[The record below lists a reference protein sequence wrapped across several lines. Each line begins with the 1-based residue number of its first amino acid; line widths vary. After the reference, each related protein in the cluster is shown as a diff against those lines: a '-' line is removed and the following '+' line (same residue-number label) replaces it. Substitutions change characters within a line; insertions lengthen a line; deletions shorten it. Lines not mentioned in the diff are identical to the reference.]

1 MDTINGTDFDENS
14 VTELSTK
21 SPSYFERCVKFNFE
35 NHFDSTFSSGSG
47 FCTGA
52 NPWTLS
58 NFTLLEINCF
68 HPLST
73 SFIAPTSTFSCITSP
88 NFLMSD
94 GTLEFNVYMGNVS
107 RSNFPLFWMIKILV
121 QVKSHDGTDNTIATT
136 SYNSHSDNF
145 VPGWN
150 TLKINVENLWQEGHI
165 VLMGMKT
172 EGSIVF
178 IDSFRFIPSTMNDD
192 MCTLYKNQITTPSL
206 TTNDSESTKI
216 TVTEAW
222 KTESTN
228 SGHETTENNQETN
241 EQQTDATVS
250 ESFTRSTDFYDK
262 ETKTTVRDQWVT
274 TADTIT
280 DSTVTESWITKTTN
294 INNQETTMAGIWT
307 LDPTSSTDTE
317 TESTDLN
324 EDAATVT
331 TVKEMW
337 TTTSKP
343 NSTECIKYDFEKDF
357 DKLFSSRS
365 GNCRGMTPWTL
376 HNLTSVELESNL
388 HPSSRLCISPKT
400 SLSCVTSFSFLMGS
414 GTLEFNVYI
423 GDSQFSNAINIL
435 VMESSEGGFD
445 SYFRNYMYTPIKY
458 TTPSISTVVSTTEMD
473 TINGTDFD
481 ENSVTE
487 LSTKSPS
494 YFERCVKFNF
504 ENHFDSTFS
513 SGSGFCTGANPWT
526 LSNFTLLEM
535 NCFYPLSTSFIAP
548 TSTFSCI
555 TSPNFLMSDGTL
567 EFNVYMGNVSRS
579 NFPLFWMIKILVQVK
594 CHDGTDKTIATTSY
608 NSHSD
613 NFVPGWNTLKIN
625 VENLWQEGHVTF
637 LGRQDSILLIDSFRY
652 IPSTMNEEDC
662 VVYDSKYTTPS
673 ISTVVSTTEMDTI
686 NGTDFDENSVTELST
701 KSPSYFER
709 CVKFNFENH
718 FDSTFSSGSGFCTGA
733 NPWTLSNFTL
743 LEINC
748 FHPLST
754 SFIAPTSTFSCI
766 TSPNFLMSDGTLEF
780 NVYMGNVSRSN
791 FPLFWMIKILVQVKS
806 HDGTDNTI
814 ATTSYNSHSDNFVPG
829 WNTLKIN
836 VENLWQEGHVS
847 FIVLMGMKTEG
858 SIVFIDSFRFIPS
871 TMNDDMCTLYKNQIT
886 TPSLTT
892 DDSESTKFTVTEAW
906 KTEST
911 NSGHETTENN
921 QETNEQQTDAT
932 VSESFTR
939 STDFYDQ
946 ETKTTV
952 RDQWVT
958 TAETITDS
966 TVTESWITKTTNIN
980 NQESTMAGIWTL
992 DPTSSTDTETE
1003 STDLNEDAATV
1014 TTVKEM
1020 WTTTSKPNSTECIK
1034 YDFEKDFDK
1043 LFSSRSGNC
1052 RGMTPWTLNNLT
1064 SVELES
1070 NLHPSS
1076 RLCISPKT
1084 SLSCVTSFS
1093 FLMGSGTLE
1102 FNVYIGDSQFSNAIN
1117 ILVMESSEGGF
1128 DSYFRNYMYTPMSP
1142 NFVLGWNVLR
1152 IALDSPR
1159 DFEGYIVLQGALAEL
1174 NSVVLVDSFRYIPS
1188 TIHEELCKI
1197 YQGQ

>member
-206 TTNDSESTKI
+206 TT
-216 TVTEAW
+216 
-222 KTESTN
+222 
-228 SGHETTENNQETN
+228 
-241 EQQTDATVS
+241 
-250 ESFTRSTDFYDK
+250 
-262 ETKTTVRDQWVT
+262 
-274 TADTIT
+274 
-280 DSTVTESWITKTTN
+280 
-294 INNQETTMAGIWT
+294 
-307 LDPTSSTDTE
+307 
-317 TESTDLN
+317 
-324 EDAATVT
+324 
-331 TVKEMW
+331 
-337 TTTSKP
+337 
-343 NSTECIKYDFEKDF
+343 
-357 DKLFSSRS
+357 
-365 GNCRGMTPWTL
+365 
-376 HNLTSVELESNL
+376 
-388 HPSSRLCISPKT
+388 
-400 SLSCVTSFSFLMGS
+400 
-414 GTLEFNVYI
+414 
-423 GDSQFSNAINIL
+423 
-435 VMESSEGGFD
+435 
-445 SYFRNYMYTPIKY
+445 
-458 TTPSISTVVSTTEMD
+458 
-473 TINGTDFD
+473 
-481 ENSVTE
+481 
-487 LSTKSPS
+487 
-494 YFERCVKFNF
+494 
-504 ENHFDSTFS
+504 
-513 SGSGFCTGANPWT
+513 
-526 LSNFTLLEM
+526 
-535 NCFYPLSTSFIAP
+535 
-548 TSTFSCI
+548 
-555 TSPNFLMSDGTL
+555 
-567 EFNVYMGNVSRS
+567 
-579 NFPLFWMIKILVQVK
+579 
-594 CHDGTDKTIATTSY
+594 
-608 NSHSD
+608 
-613 NFVPGWNTLKIN
+613 
-625 VENLWQEGHVTF
+625 
-637 LGRQDSILLIDSFRY
+637 
-652 IPSTMNEEDC
+652 
-662 VVYDSKYTTPS
+662 
-673 ISTVVSTTEMDTI
+673 
-686 NGTDFDENSVTELST
+686 
-701 KSPSYFER
+701 
-709 CVKFNFENH
+709 
-718 FDSTFSSGSGFCTGA
+718 
-733 NPWTLSNFTL
+733 
-743 LEINC
+743 
-748 FHPLST
+748 
-754 SFIAPTSTFSCI
+754 
-766 TSPNFLMSDGTLEF
+766 
-780 NVYMGNVSRSN
+780 
-791 FPLFWMIKILVQVKS
+791 
-806 HDGTDNTI
+806 
-814 ATTSYNSHSDNFVPG
+814 
-829 WNTLKIN
+829 
-836 VENLWQEGHVS
+836 
-847 FIVLMGMKTEG
+847 
-858 SIVFIDSFRFIPS
+858 
-871 TMNDDMCTLYKNQIT
+871 
-886 TPSLTT
+886 

-980 NQESTMAGIWTL
+980 NQETTMAGIWTL

-1152 IALDSPR
+1152 ITFDSPRDFEGYVTFLGRQDSILLIDSFRYIPSTMNEEDCVVYDSKYTTPSISTVVSTTEMDTINGTDFDENSVTELSTKSPSYFERCVKFNFENHFDSTFSSGSGFCTGANPWTLSNFTLLEMNCFHPLSTSFIAPTSTFSCITSPNFLMSDGMLEFNVYMGNVSRSNFPLFWMIKILVQVKSHDGTDNTIATTSYNSHSVNFVPGWNTLKINVENLWQEGHVSFVIVLMGMKTEGSIVFIDSFRFIPSTMNDDMCTLYKNQITTPSLTTDDSESTKFTVTEAWKTESTNSGHETTENNQETNEQQTDATVSESFTRSTDFYDKETKTTVRDQWVTTADTITDSTVTESWITKTTNINNQETTMAGIWTLDPTSSKDTETESTDLNEDAATVTTVKEMWTTTSKPNSTECIKYDFEKDFDKLFSSRSGNCRGMTPWTLHNLTSVELESNLHPSSRLCISPKTSLSCVTSFSFLMRSGTLEFNVYIGDSQFSNAINILVMESSEGGFDSYFRNYMYTPMSPNFVLGWNVLRITLDSPR